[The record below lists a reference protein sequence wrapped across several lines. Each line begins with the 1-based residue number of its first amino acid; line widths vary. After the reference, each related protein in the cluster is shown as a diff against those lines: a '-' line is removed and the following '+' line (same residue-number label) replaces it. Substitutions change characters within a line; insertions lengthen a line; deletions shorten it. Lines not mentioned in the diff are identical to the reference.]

1 MKTKRKKSVSLWR
14 STNSMISL
22 IHFNVLPTT
31 SRNSLAQ
38 LHVTSE
44 SWLHPRDLLEMVTL
58 TMLIWTKELTK
69 SSTSNTL
76 LRVMKIWLTRPWPQT
91 KVSSLMSSKTVKL
104 VRKPTM
110 LQLMKKSLK
119 KVKNLRSP
127 KRKPLRSF
135 PTVLWSRKSFARSA
149 CTTSEYQDSDVS
161 WLFALN
167 SIHASMR
174 VHSMPVSPIWNQ
186 LFQDKKSKIMKR
198 KNSKRN
204 NNRPEKIRKLTKK
217 PLNSHL
223 ITENGPRLKP
233 LPMRKRKSNMSSALT
248 LLVKTVNSPT
258 MKSSLLSALY
268 SSTEI
273 PGKNL
278 RKRTSLVTLESK
290 SRDLLRTDTTKK
302 SLSHKITKKWKPNA
316 KPQSK

>member
-1 MKTKRKKSVSLWR
+1 
-14 STNSMISL
+14 
-22 IHFNVLPTT
+22 
-31 SRNSLAQ
+31 
-38 LHVTSE
+38 
-44 SWLHPRDLLEMVTL
+44 
-58 TMLIWTKELTK
+58 
-69 SSTSNTL
+69 
-76 LRVMKIWLTRPWPQT
+76 
-91 KVSSLMSSKTVKL
+91 
-104 VRKPTM
+104 
-110 LQLMKKSLK
+110 MKKSLK

-217 PLNSHL
+217 PQNSHL

-316 KPQSK
+316 KL